1 MSEQDGGRKCVGDK
15 LIARKGRAVMKAYK
29 AGEIPFVGSRL
40 DVYRGNAVATG
51 YGKKALRQK
60 DLKYNKFCV
69 LVSRKKS
76 EVAKKQ
82 FKGGKAWG
90 GKQATTYKAKSAS
103 TRKTRKNKKTRK
115 NRRNTN

>member
-1 MSEQDGGRKCVGDK
+1 MSEQEGGKKCIGDK
-15 LIARKGRAVMKAYK
+15 LVARKGGEVMKAYK

-76 EVAKKQ
+76 AVAKKQ

-90 GKQATTYKAKSAS
+90 GKQATPYKSKSRKTRKS
-103 TRKTRKNKKTRK
+103 RRKTRKN
-115 NRRNTN
+115 

>member
-1 MSEQDGGRKCVGDK
+1 MSEQEGGKKCVGDK
-15 LIARKGRAVMKAYK
+15 LIARKGREVMKAYK
-29 AGEIPFVGSRL
+29 AGDIPFVGSRL

-76 EVAKKQ
+76 DVAKKQ

-90 GKQATTYKAKSAS
+90 GKQATPYKPK
-103 TRKTRKNKKTRK
+103 TRKTRKSRRKTRK
-115 NRRNTN
+115 N

>member
-1 MSEQDGGRKCVGDK
+1 MSGQEGGRKFAGDK
-15 LIARKGRAVMKAYK
+15 LVARKGGAVMKAYK
-29 AGEIPFVGSRL
+29 AGEIPFVGTRL

-60 DLKYNKFCV
+60 DLTYNKFGN
-69 LVSRKKS
+69 LVSRRKS

-90 GKQATTYKAKSAS
+90 GKQATPYKAKSA
-103 TRKTRKNKKTRK
+103 THKTRKNKKSRRTRK
-115 NRRNTN
+115 